1 MKEQITFTTGAAKFV
16 QIRKCQYYKV
26 AGAASQQLLVL
37 YVEYIM
43 FCFGDGLS
51 GKDGLMEQAE
61 ADGSG
66 TKKKKTSVFG
76 MNNFSIMQVAT
87 RKKKII

>member
-43 FCFGDGLS
+43 FCSGDGLS

-66 TKKKKTSVFG
+66 TKKKNIGFWDE
-76 MNNFSIMQVAT
+76 
-87 RKKKII
+87 